1 MQYKEKSKQKE
12 KKSTLAVVVVA
23 GVDLIE
29 NSSSCSSIIPGCIKI
44 WYMGGESLSL
54 KSLPMLFLKV
64 VTSKI

>member
-1 MQYKEKSKQKE
+1 MQYKEKRKKKKG

-44 WYMGGESLSL
+44 WYMEWGGVTFAIVS
-54 KSLPMLFLKV
+54 PYALF
-64 VTSKI
+64 

>member
-1 MQYKEKSKQKE
+1 MQYKEKRNK

-44 WYMGGESLSL
+44 WYMGGESLL
-54 KSLPMLFLKV
+54 L
-64 VTSKI
+64 